1 MREVYRHDVEDQRGG
16 PMKVFQFITILVL
29 FAIAGCGTN
38 ERIPAGGTNNVQA
51 PEQEQERY
59 IYGGTA
65 QVRESTR

>member
-1 MREVYRHDVEDQRGG
+1 
-16 PMKVFQFITILVL
+16 MKVLQFITILAL

-38 ERIPAGGTNNVQA
+38 ERIPASGFSNVQA

-59 IYGGTA
+59 IYGGEA